1 MGLFRAVKTAFFLFN
16 TRTFYHENT
25 HEKNRSSGAF
35 RLPDVEPASHGRG
48 IPVFDGAAVAQA
60 IQQGIQLK
68 QQIDNQLDQLRE
80 LENQVKAMSG
90 FRDVGKVAR
99 SALDT
104 ATGIGSE
111 WSELYGK
118 AKVTANIKDDLNGK
132 KYSHE
137 NNLMQ
142 ILQTQKLNIKS
153 LEEAQ
158 SRMDKIIDLG
168 RQAQNTQD
176 IKAAQDF
183 ANRIAIEQG
192 YIQAMQMKL
201 DMAERVA
208 KQQEKI
214 QQQQYAQRQECM
226 AKQIRNRN
234 YQSCL

>member
-1 MGLFRAVKTAFFLFN
+1 MKTHMKKIAIVVL
-16 TRTFYHENT
+16 
-25 HEKNRSSGAF
+25 SGSLMLSQPVMA
-35 RLPDVEPASHGRG
+35 GG
-48 IPVFDGAAVAQA
+48 IPTYDAAAVFQA
-60 IQQGIQLK
+60 IQQGVQLK
-68 QQIDNQLDQLRE
+68 QQIENQISQLRE

-118 AKVTANIKDDLNGK
+118 AKVTANIQNDLNGK

-214 QQQQYAQRQECM
+214 QQQQYAQRQECF
-226 AKQIRNRN
+226 AQQLGKGNN
-234 YQSCL
+234 YKACL

>member
-1 MGLFRAVKTAFFLFN
+1 MKMKKIAVLFV
-16 TRTFYHENT
+16 
-25 HEKNRSSGAF
+25 SGCLMVSQPIMA
-35 RLPDVEPASHGRG
+35 GG
-48 IPVFDGAAVAQA
+48 IPVFDGAAVEQA
-60 IQQGIQLK
+60 IQQGIQMK
-68 QQIDNQLDQLRE
+68 QQIDNQISQLRE
-80 LENQVKAMSG
+80 LESQVKAMSG
-90 FRDVGKVAR
+90 WRDVGKVAK

-111 WSELYGK
+111 WGELYSQ
-118 AKVTANIKDDLNGK
+118 AKVTANIQNDLDGK

-137 NNLMQ
+137 KNLMQ
-142 ILQTQKLNIKS
+142 MLQTQKLNIKS
-153 LEEAQ
+153 LKEAQ

-234 YQSCL
+234 YKVCL

>member
-1 MGLFRAVKTAFFLFN
+1 MKANMKKIAVLVV
-16 TRTFYHENT
+16 
-25 HEKNRSSGAF
+25 SGCLMLSQPIMA
-35 RLPDVEPASHGRG
+35 GG

-60 IQQGIQLK
+60 IQQGIQMK

-80 LENQVKAMSG
+80 LESQVKAMSG
-90 FRDVGKVAR
+90 LRDVGKVAR

-137 NNLMQ
+137 NVLMQ

-168 RQAQNTQD
+168 RQAQNTQ
-176 IKAAQDF
+176 
-183 ANRIAIEQG
+183 QG

-214 QQQQYAQRQECM
+214 QQQQYAQRQKCF
-226 AKQIRNRN
+226 AQQLGKGNN
-234 YQSCL
+234 YKACL

>member
-1 MGLFRAVKTAFFLFN
+1 MKMKKIAVLFV
-16 TRTFYHENT
+16 
-25 HEKNRSSGAF
+25 SGCLMVSQPIMA
-35 RLPDVEPASHGRG
+35 GG

-60 IQQGIQLK
+60 IQQGIQMK
-68 QQIDNQLDQLRE
+68 QQIDNQISQLRE
-80 LENQVKAMSG
+80 LESQVKAMSG
-90 FRDVGKVAR
+90 WRDVGKVAK

-111 WSELYGK
+111 WGELYSQ
-118 AKVTANIKDDLNGK
+118 AKVTANIQNDLDGK
-132 KYSHE
+132 KYNHE
-137 NNLMQ
+137 KNLMQ
-142 ILQTQKLNIKS
+142 MLQTQKLNIKS

-158 SRMDKIIDLG
+158 SRMDKIIELG

-208 KQQEKI
+208 KQQEQI

-226 AKQIRNRN
+226 AKQIRSRN
-234 YQSCL
+234 YNACL

>member
-1 MGLFRAVKTAFFLFN
+1 MKMKKIAVLFV
-16 TRTFYHENT
+16 
-25 HEKNRSSGAF
+25 SGCLMVSQPIMA
-35 RLPDVEPASHGRG
+35 GG
-48 IPVFDGAAVAQA
+48 IPVFDGAAVEQA
-60 IQQGIQLK
+60 IQQGIQMK
-68 QQIDNQLDQLRE
+68 QQIDNQISQLRE
-80 LENQVKAMSG
+80 LESQVKAMSG
-90 FRDVGKVAR
+90 WRDVGKVAK

-111 WSELYGK
+111 WGELYSQ
-118 AKVTANIKDDLNGK
+118 AKVTANIQNDLDGK

-137 NNLMQ
+137 KNLMQ
-142 ILQTQKLNIKS
+142 MLQTQKLNIKS
-153 LEEAQ
+153 LKEAQ

-234 YQSCL
+234 YKACL

>member
-1 MGLFRAVKTAFFLFN
+1 MKTHMKKIAIVVL
-16 TRTFYHENT
+16 
-25 HEKNRSSGAF
+25 SGSLMLSQPVMA
-35 RLPDVEPASHGRG
+35 GG
-48 IPVFDGAAVAQA
+48 IPTYDAAAVFQA
-60 IQQGIQLK
+60 IQQGVQLK
-68 QQIDNQLDQLRE
+68 QQIENQISQLRE

-118 AKVTANIKDDLNGK
+118 AKVTANIQNDLNGK

-226 AKQIRNRN
+226 AKQIRSRN

>member
-1 MGLFRAVKTAFFLFN
+1 MKANMKKIAVLVV
-16 TRTFYHENT
+16 
-25 HEKNRSSGAF
+25 SGCLMLSQPIMA
-35 RLPDVEPASHGRG
+35 GG

-60 IQQGIQLK
+60 IQQGIQMK

-80 LENQVKAMSG
+80 LESQVKAMSG
-90 FRDVGKVAR
+90 LRDVGKVAR

-104 ATGIGSE
+104 AIGIGSE

-137 NNLMQ
+137 NVLMQ

-214 QQQQYAQRQECM
+214 QQQQYAQRQKCF
-226 AKQIRNRN
+226 AQQLGKGNN
-234 YQSCL
+234 YKACL

>member
-1 MGLFRAVKTAFFLFN
+1 M
-16 TRTFYHENT
+16 
-25 HEKNRSSGAF
+25 
-35 RLPDVEPASHGRG
+35 
-48 IPVFDGAAVAQA
+48 
-60 IQQGIQLK
+60 
-68 QQIDNQLDQLRE
+68 
-80 LENQVKAMSG
+80 
-90 FRDVGKVAR
+90 
-99 SALDT
+99 
-104 ATGIGSE
+104 
-111 WSELYGK
+111 
-118 AKVTANIKDDLNGK
+118 
-132 KYSHE
+132 
-137 NNLMQ
+137 
-142 ILQTQKLNIKS
+142 QTQKLNIKS

-234 YQSCL
+234 YKACL

>member
-1 MGLFRAVKTAFFLFN
+1 MKVKIKTPMKTLCVAILTGVLAVANPMF
-16 TRTFYHENT
+16 
-25 HEKNRSSGAF
+25 S
-35 RLPDVEPASHGRG
+35 EPVHAKG
-48 IPVFDGAAVAQA
+48 IPTFDLKGMLES
-60 IQQGIQLK
+60 IERGKQLAE
-68 QQIDNQLDQLRE
+68 QIRNQVRQLRE
-80 LENQVKAMSG
+80 LESQVKAMSG
-90 FRDVGKVAR
+90 WRDVGKVAQ

-111 WSELYGK
+111 WAELYGQ
-118 AKVTANIKDDLNGK
+118 AQVTTNIQNDLDGK

-137 NNLMQ
+137 KNLMQ
-142 ILQTQKLNIKS
+142 MLQTQKLNIKS

-158 SRMDKIIDLG
+158 QRMENLMDLG
-168 RQAQNTQD
+168 QQALKTQD
-176 IKAAQDF
+176 VKAAADF

-234 YQSCL
+234 YKACL

>member
-1 MGLFRAVKTAFFLFN
+1 MKMKKIAVALL
-16 TRTFYHENT
+16 
-25 HEKNRSSGAF
+25 SGCLMLSQPIMA
-35 RLPDVEPASHGRG
+35 GG

-60 IQQGIQLK
+60 VQQGIQLK
-68 QQIDNQLDQLRE
+68 QQIDNQIAQLRE
-80 LENQVKAMSG
+80 LESQVKAMRG
-90 FRDVGKVAR
+90 WRDVGKVAR

-104 ATGIGSE
+104 TTGIGSE
-111 WSELYGK
+111 WAELYGQ
-118 AKVTANIKDDLNGK
+118 AKITANIQNDLDGK
-132 KYSHE
+132 KYSRE
-137 NNLMQ
+137 NVLVQ

-158 SRMDKIIDLG
+158 QRMDKIIELG

-176 IKAAQDF
+176 IKAAADF

-214 QQQQYAQRQECM
+214 QQQQYAQRQKCF
-226 AKQIRNRN
+226 AQQLGKGNN
-234 YQSCL
+234 YKACL

>member
-1 MGLFRAVKTAFFLFN
+1 M
-16 TRTFYHENT
+16 TR
-25 HEKNRSSGAF
+25 F
-35 RLPDVEPASHGRG
+35 RL
-48 IPVFDGAAVAQA
+48 IF
-60 IQQGIQLK
+60 
-68 QQIDNQLDQLRE
+68 
-80 LENQVKAMSG
+80 G
-90 FRDVGKVAR
+90 FCKGF
-99 SALDT
+99 
-104 ATGIGSE
+104 
-111 WSELYGK
+111 K

-137 NNLMQ
+137 NVLMQ

-214 QQQQYAQRQECM
+214 QQQQYAQRQKCF
-226 AKQIRNRN
+226 AQQLGKGNN
-234 YQSCL
+234 YKACL

>member
-1 MGLFRAVKTAFFLFN
+1 MKMKKIAVALL
-16 TRTFYHENT
+16 
-25 HEKNRSSGAF
+25 SGCLMLSQPIMA
-35 RLPDVEPASHGRG
+35 GG

-60 IQQGIQLK
+60 VQQGIQLK
-68 QQIDNQLDQLRE
+68 QQIDNQIAQLRE
-80 LENQVKAMSG
+80 LESQVKAMRG
-90 FRDVGKVAR
+90 WRDVGKVAR

-104 ATGIGSE
+104 TTGIGSE
-111 WSELYGK
+111 WAELYGQ
-118 AKVTANIKDDLNGK
+118 AKVTANIQNDLDGK
-132 KYSHE
+132 KYSRE
-137 NNLMQ
+137 NVLVQ

-158 SRMDKIIDLG
+158 QRMDKIIELG

-176 IKAAQDF
+176 IKAAADF

-226 AKQIRNRN
+226 AKQIRSRN